1 MPRQVPL
8 PAAPVTMVELSTKVS
23 KTLNKTTPGIQ
34 IWRIEVGTGHSLGTH
49 HPGTHHQWVWGGG
62 GREDSPPFSSQCLG
76 LGGLSVARGVKPAP
90 VLGLV
95 TAGCM
100 GLGWGGSFQG

>member
-8 PAAPVTMVELSTKVS
+8 PAAPVTMVELSNKVS

-34 IWRIEVGTGHSLGTH
+34 IWRIEVGMGHSLGTH
-49 HPGTHHQWVWGGG
+49 QPCTHHQWVWGGG
-62 GREDSPPFSSQCLG
+62 GREDFPPFLFSVPG
-76 LGGLSVARGVKPAP
+76 FGGLSLAPRVKPAP

-100 GLGWGGSFQG
+100 GLGWGGPRQG